1 MKKYMTLIMVMVIS
15 TSAMSCEQK
24 KISSRYDTG
33 YYSTLG
39 GGIGFGRFG
48 YEDISQPWNK
58 DTKQSD
64 AFTASYGLGYQKRL
78 SDKSLLGIQG
88 LFNYHDHSVGREK
101 YENATLGKKVWRI
114 HYEYS
119 YGIDG
124 IAGFIHGPCM
134 VYGKV
139 GVEFTAMSHKKS
151 IFTRDKAT
159 KSFTEDETGEDKQS
173 HTHTGLSIGLGYDY
187 AVSDSLSI
195 GGEIKHIF
203 YDAKKYTHYKGRS
216 NEITHKIQPQITRLM
231 ATMTCRF

>member
-1 MKKYMTLIMVMVIS
+1 MKNSIILAMWMALSI
-15 TSAMSCEQK
+15 SAMAVKSNTA
-24 KISSRYDTG
+24 RYDTG

-64 AFTASYGLGYQKRL
+64 AFTASYGLGYQKRF
-78 SDKSLLGIQG
+78 DEKWLLGLQG
-88 LFNYHDHSVGREK
+88 VFHYHDHSIGRDK
-101 YENATLGKKVWRI
+101 YETGTLTKKTWKL

-119 YGIDG
+119 YGMDG

-139 GVEFTAMSHKKS
+139 GVEFTSMSYKKS
-151 IFTRDKAT
+151 LFNRNDT
-159 KSFTEDETGEDKQS
+159 KSAFQENPAGNDKQS

-187 AVSDSLSI
+187 AISDTLSL
-195 GGEIKHIF
+195 GGAIQHIF
-203 YDAKKYTHYKGRS
+203 YDAKQYTHHKGTPY
-216 NEITHKIQPQITRLM
+216 EITHKIQPQITRIM